1 MDKALAFV
9 WRAAPR
15 YTFLSTCILVV
26 QGLVPVATIYVFKLI
41 VDHISGRPS
50 GIVSAQYSDHLV
62 LLVFVALG
70 IALLGNLSNAMLG
83 HTSAVQ
89 AHLVADHMQ
98 RVVQTKSIEMG
109 LSYYENSQFFD
120 KLHRA
125 QREAPSR
132 PLRIVQ
138 GLSSVGR
145 NGITLIGA
153 FAVLFSFHWSIVAAV
168 LVTSIPAVF
177 FRIRHADGMYELER
191 ERTNS
196 ERLSRYLNEVITTA
210 GHAKEV
216 RVFGFGPMMIR
227 RFAELRNN
235 LLDGLVRVSIQ
246 GHRRQFLSESIAT
259 LAGYGSLAFIA
270 QRALVGSITLGELVM
285 YFGAFQVAIGSLR
298 PTLSS
303 LAELYENNL
312 FLFSLFE
319 FLALPRDVADPP
331 HPKAIPRQWQ
341 SGLCVENLTFRYPGT
356 RENILDDVRLQ
367 IAPGE
372 IVAIV
377 GHNGSGKT
385 TLTKLLC
392 RLYDPTE
399 GRITVDGVDVRDFR
413 SEDYRKQI
421 SVIYQDYGQY
431 HLSARD
437 NILLGSPD
445 LGRSD
450 PAIVAA
456 AKWANIHDE
465 LMDLPQGYDTVMS
478 RSLAD
483 GEEFSGGQWQKLA
496 LARAFVRDSQLVILD
511 EPTSA
516 LDAAAE
522 SAFFEQFRKMARG
535 RAALIISHRFSTVR
549 LATRIYVL
557 AQGRVIEEGTH
568 DELIAVG
575 GVYASLYRQQA
586 SYYEDVSRETT
597 SACTDI

>member
-1 MDKALAFV
+1 MDKALTFV

-15 YTFLSTCILVV
+15 HTMLCTCLLVL
-26 QGLVPVATIYVFKLI
+26 QGLVPLASIYVFKLI
-41 VDHISGRPS
+41 VDHISGRPENLVA
-50 GIVSAQYSDHLV
+50 GQYSDHLI
-62 LLVFVALG
+62 LLVMAASG
-70 IALLGNLSNAMLG
+70 IALLGNLSNAILG
-83 HTSAVQ
+83 HASAVQ
-89 AHLVADHMQ
+89 AHLVSDFMQ

-145 NGITLIGA
+145 NSISLVGA
-153 FAVLFSFHWSIVAAV
+153 FAVLLSFHWAIVAAV
-168 LVTSIPAVF
+168 LVTSVPAIF
-177 FRIRHADGMYELER
+177 FRIKHADGMYELER
-191 ERTNS
+191 ELTIG
-196 ERLSRYLNEVITTA
+196 ERLSRYLNDVLTTA
-210 GHAKEV
+210 DHAKEV

-227 RFAELRNN
+227 RFADIRNN
-235 LLDGLVRVSIQ
+235 LRIGMIRVSTQ

-259 LAGYGSLAFIA
+259 VAGYGSLAFIA
-270 QRALVGSITLGELVM
+270 HQALIGTITLGGLVM

-312 FLFSLFE
+312 FLSSLFE
-319 FLALPRDVADPP
+319 FLELPKDVTDQP
-331 HPKAIPRQWQ
+331 HPKPIPKQWH
-341 SGLCVENLTFRYPGT
+341 SGVRVENLTFRYPGT
-356 RENILDDVRLQ
+356 CDNILDRVHLT

-377 GHNGSGKT
+377 GRNGSGKT

-399 GRITVDGVDVRDFR
+399 GRITIDGVDVRDFQSEEYR
-413 SEDYRKQI
+413 SQI

-431 HLSARD
+431 HLSARE

-445 LGRSD
+445 LARDD
-450 PAIVAA
+450 PAIFAA
-456 AKWANIHDE
+456 AKWANIHTE
-465 LMDLPQGYDTVMS
+465 LMALPRGYDTVMS

-483 GEEFSGGQWQKLA
+483 GHEFSGGQWQKLA
-496 LARAFVRDSQLVILD
+496 LARAFVRKSQLVILD
-511 EPTSA
+511 EPTSS

-522 SAFFEQFRKMARG
+522 FEFFEQFRTMAQG
-535 RAALIISHRFSTVR
+535 RSALIISHRFSTVS
-549 LATRIYVL
+549 LATRVYVL
-557 AQGRVIEEGTH
+557 DRGRVIEEGTH
-568 DELIAVG
+568 DELLAAD
-575 GVYASLYRQQA
+575 GVYANLYRKQA
-586 SYYEDVSRETT
+586 SHYVGESGTAAQ
-597 SACTDI
+597 SS